1 MGQLERADDLAV
13 LVYWYLGDH
22 WFGPRMPTDVE
33 EVAALRTAAF
43 NLSRE
48 VHAGSDPL
56 ALKARDIAV
65 AVLEL
70 YSPLCDADSY
80 AKLKQASS
88 DYEQARLER

>member
-1 MGQLERADDLAV
+1 MGQLERADELAV

-22 WFGPRMPTDVE
+22 WFGRRMPTDVE

-48 VHAGSDPL
+48 VHAGSEPL
-56 ALKARDIAV
+56 ALKARDIAT

-70 YSPLCDADSY
+70 YSPLCGADSY
-80 AKLKQASS
+80 AKLKQASRA
-88 DYEQARLER
+88 YEQARLQR